1 MTIEETKERLALVGK
16 ELEELE
22 KKVNILKSKIIDLA
36 EDTEID
42 HLVFGKGIIYEVDT
56 YTSKTTTYAIC
67 DFNEGKDSY
76 TFDLFSAFRNKYIT
90 TTNEDL
96 LKLVNELKEV
106 EKERA
111 EVFIKQSELQGILAA
126 ERERLYQLTVE
137 AQKRNKEEAKKQA
150 KLARKK
156 ETAKKKF
163 DSLVLEAKKVGLDI
177 NDTDVVIGWLAKHT
191 KNIIARMP
199 DFLEDRFVATF
210 GDVEHTVTDS
220 NKRTVNGFPMQWAFS
235 GHITVDTLDSIP
247 PVLENRFNKKK
258 TLNDSAFVLGLIWN
272 YGFTF
277 GKKQNVEEIK
287 KCVQND
293 IAFETGFTS

>member
-1 MTIEETKERLALVGK
+1 MTIEETKERLTLVGD
-16 ELEELE
+16 ELKGLRN
-22 KKVNILKSKIIDLA
+22 KVSSLKSKIIETA
-36 EDTEID
+36 EGAEID

-67 DFNEGKDSY
+67 DFNEGKDSH
-76 TFDLFSAFRNKYIT
+76 TFNLFSAFRNEYIT
-90 TTNEDL
+90 TTNENL
-96 LKLVNELKEV
+96 LKLVNELKKV
-106 EKERA
+106 EKE
-111 EVFIKQSELQGILAA
+111 ELKLSVKQTELQGILAA

-150 KLARKK
+150 KLAKKK

-163 DSLVLEAKKVGLDI
+163 DSLVSKAKKAGLDV
-177 NDTDVVIGWLAKHT
+177 NDTDIVIGWLAKHT

-199 DFLEDRFVATF
+199 DFLEDKFVATF

-235 GHITVDTLDSIP
+235 GHITVDTLDSMP
-247 PVLENRFNKKK
+247 PVLESKFNKKK
-258 TLNDSAFVLGLIWN
+258 TLNNSAFVLSLIWN

-287 KCVQND
+287 KCVQNST
-293 IAFETGFTS
+293 AFETGFAS

>member
-1 MTIEETKERLALVGK
+1 MTIEETKERLTLVKK
-16 ELEELE
+16 ELEELG
-22 KKVNILKSKIIDLA
+22 KKVNLLKSKIIEIA
-36 EDTEID
+36 EGSEID

-67 DFNEGKDSY
+67 DFNEGRDSH
-76 TFDLFSAFRNKYIT
+76 TFDLFSAFRNEYIT

-96 LKLVNELKEV
+96 LKLVNELNKT
-106 EKERA
+106 EKERLK
-111 EVFIKQSELQGILAA
+111 VFIKQGELQDILAV

-137 AQKRNKEEAKKQA
+137 AQKRNEEEAKKQA
-150 KLARKK
+150 KLAKKK

-163 DSLVLEAKKVGLDI
+163 DSLVYEAKKAGLDV

-191 KNIIARMP
+191 KNVIARMP
-199 DFLEDRFVATF
+199 DFLEDKFIATF
-210 GDVEHTVTDS
+210 GDVEHMVTDS

-235 GHITVDTLDSIP
+235 GHITVDTLDSMP
-247 PVLENRFNKKK
+247 PVLESKFNKKK

-287 KCVQND
+287 KCVQNVT
-293 IAFETGFTS
+293 AFETGFAS